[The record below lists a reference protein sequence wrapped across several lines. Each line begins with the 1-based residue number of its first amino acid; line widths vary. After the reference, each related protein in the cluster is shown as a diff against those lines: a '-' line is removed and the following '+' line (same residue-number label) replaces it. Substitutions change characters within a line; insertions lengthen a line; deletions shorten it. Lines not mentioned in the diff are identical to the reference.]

1 MVETAEE
8 ATAQGT
14 VQLLHK
20 VAPLVIFF
28 SNLMKKDEKT
38 RALFGGKRNHSFCH
52 WGS

>member
-20 VAPLVIFF
+20 VAPLIISF

-38 RALFGGKRNHSFCH
+38 RALFGGQTEPLLLPL
-52 WGS
+52 G